1 MPPGTV
7 VSVQCEIDLRP
18 GKYQSS
24 LKGFRDLLDSPSKGS
39 YLFIAVRTPSDQL
52 LEVQVQRDDIY
63 VIAFKG
69 AEGWYTFD
77 DAKGGL
83 GKSCGSGSN
92 YAQLGTV
99 GNVVLQDLRD
109 LGQLSA
115 FQKGVTLNKRLLAIL
130 FSVVSEA
137 TRFAT
142 AATYYVAI
150 TNGILATGMN
160 FEYMKTTYFNNWTK
174 PPDENLEIGKVYHY
188 TKSDILVPRNRT

>member
-1 MPPGTV
+1 MPPGTAV
-7 VSVQCEIDLRP
+7 IVQCEIDLRP

-24 LKGFRDLLDSPSKGS
+24 LRGFRDLLDSPAKGD
-39 YLFIAVRTPSDQL
+39 YLFIAVHTPSDQL
-52 LEVQVQRDDIY
+52 LEVQVRREDIY
-63 VIAFKG
+63 VVAFKG
-69 AEGWYTFD
+69 ADGWYTFD

-99 GNVVLQDLRD
+99 GNVTLKDLRD
-109 LGQLSA
+109 LAELSG

-150 TNGILATGMN
+150 TNGILSTGMN

-174 PPDENLEIGKVYHY
+174 PPDEERVPGKVYHY

>member
-1 MPPGTV
+1 MPPGTAAT
-7 VSVQCEIDLRP
+7 VQCEIDLRS

-24 LKGFRDLLDSPSKGS
+24 LNGFRDLLDSPAKSPF
-39 YLFIAVRTPSDQL
+39 LFIAVRTPNDKL
-52 LEVQVQRDDIY
+52 LEVQVRREDIY
-63 VIAFKG
+63 VVAFKG
-69 AEGWYTFD
+69 ADCWYTFD

-109 LGQLSA
+109 LAELSE
-115 FQKGVTLNKRLLAIL
+115 FKKGVMLNRRLLAIL

-142 AATYYVAI
+142 VATYYTGI
-150 TNGILATGMN
+150 TNGILSAGMN
-160 FEYMKTTYFNNWTK
+160 FEYMKSTYFNNWTK
-174 PPDENLEIGKVYHY
+174 PPDEDMEVGKVYHY
-188 TKSDILVPRNRT
+188 TKADILVARNRP

>member
-7 VSVQCEIDLRP
+7 VTVQCAIDLRP

-24 LKGFRDLLDSPSKGS
+24 LKGFRDLLDSPAKGD
-39 YLFIAVRTPSDQL
+39 YLFIAVHTPGDQL
-52 LEVQVQRDDIY
+52 LEVEVRREDIY

-69 AEGWYTFD
+69 ADSWYTFD

-109 LGQLSA
+109 LAQLSG
-115 FQKGVTLNKRLLAIL
+115 FQKGVTLNKRLLAVL
-130 FSVVSEA
+130 FAVVSEA

-142 AATYYVAI
+142 AATYFTAI
-150 TNGILATGMN
+150 TNGILPTGMN
-160 FEYMKTTYFNNWTK
+160 FEYMRTTYFNNWTK
-174 PPDENLEIGKVYHY
+174 PPDETMEPGKVYHY
-188 TKSDILVPRNRT
+188 TRSDILVPRNRT